1 MISLR
6 LDKHIQAKS
15 DGSWEE
21 GEKDGKK
28 ERRRRANWR
37 EYDRKRT
44 LAIDPTDIDGAKGK
58 ERSREV
64 R

>member
-15 DGSWEE
+15 DGGWKE
-21 GEKDGKK
+21 GERDGKK

-37 EYDRKRT
+37 EYGRKRT